1 MMRREAGPAVEFQ
14 VLELGYDPRMF
25 RDHDL
30 LVQKQ
35 EKIDKDRPLGCLE
48 EPVAVFFYALFDL
61 LDFPDVSSLF
71 S

>member
-1 MMRREAGPAVEFQ
+1 MEFQ

-30 LVQKQ
+30 LLQKQ
-35 EKIDKDRPLGCLE
+35 EKFHKDRPSGCLE
-48 EPVAVFFYALFDL
+48 EPAAVFFYALFDL
-61 LDFPDVSSLF
+61 LDLPDISSLF